1 MADKIRIDSMKRVG
15 AVDSNE
21 SARLLITGYGK
32 STVTKPTEINGEPI
46 AQGSWIFETDTIAV
60 KFYDEETGWPE

>member
-1 MADKIRIDSMKRVG
+1 MADKIRITSKEKVG
-15 AVDSNE
+15 AVSGAE
-21 SARLLITGYGK
+21 PAKWFITGYGK
-32 STVTKPTEINGEPI
+32 SSVTKPTTIDGEDI

>member
-1 MADKIRIDSMKRVG
+1 MADKIRIESKKRIGVASG
-15 AVDSNE
+15 NE
-21 SARLLITGYGK
+21 PARWFITGYGK
-32 STVTKPTEINGEPI
+32 STVEKPTTIDGEDI